1 MEQEIIS
8 RFKEKPKTKTAW
20 KAMYLGLG
28 SLFIPPALGIFS
40 ILIRYIT
47 DPVSMEGRT
56 DYLGMS
62 MGFGG
67 VILALILSISAMVT
81 SIRAYKMG
89 ERSWVMW
96 LGLIPAI
103 LIALFWIMM
112 IVGELVFPH

>member
-1 MEQEIIS
+1 MTKEIVS
-8 RFKEKPKTKTAW
+8 YFGEKPKNKIVW

-40 ILIRYIT
+40 IVIRCIT
-47 DPVSMEGRT
+47 DPISMEGRT
-56 DYLGMS
+56 DYVGMS

-67 VILALILSISAMVT
+67 VILALILSISALRVNVQV
-81 SIRAYKMG
+81 YKMG

-103 LIALFWIMM
+103 VIGIFWIFM
-112 IVGELVFPH
+112 IVGEILFPH